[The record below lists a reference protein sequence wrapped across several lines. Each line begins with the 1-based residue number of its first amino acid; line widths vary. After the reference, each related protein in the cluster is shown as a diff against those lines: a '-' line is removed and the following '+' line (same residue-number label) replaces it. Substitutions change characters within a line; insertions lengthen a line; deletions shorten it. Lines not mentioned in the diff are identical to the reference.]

1 MADKQINIVIGADI
15 NKLEKGFKDAV
26 RIIGASGKTIDSQM
40 QAVVESIEKDF
51 QRIANSP
58 NTKRTVAQLQNL
70 ALKVQALGPE
80 FEDMANKI
88 IKSAGQIKDKVG
100 DAGDKIKYFS
110 SDTRRMDAV
119 VSAAQGIAG
128 AFAVAQGAAA
138 LFGSENEEL
147 QKTMLKVQGAIA
159 VMNGIQAI
167 QNVLKEESAAIT
179 GFQALQEEILAVATY
194 ANVSAMNAYKVALA
208 ATGIGLLIVG
218 IGVLISKMMEQ
229 SQKTHEAAAISK
241 KYRDELIK
249 NSSEAESNGRT
260 LAVYLGI
267 VKNTNKSDAERTVA
281 LRKLNELGVATSD
294 INIKSGESLSILT
307 QRTNDYIK
315 VMKLKAIADS
325 FNLEKADAAKK
336 YSEAKA
342 KATLSESI
350 AQGVYNSAVNGGY
363 MVGKASADLDMVK
376 AKNKKDLA
384 KADEALTKV
393 IQNQAAAMD
402 DLVAAESKVKTE
414 KDIADAGKGGKDTK
428 KDQEDKAKKALK
440 MQEDNLDSRKALIDA
455 EINAEKSLA
464 LGIAKTD
471 AEKLQI
477 EFDAKEKLL
486 NIQEVYLLQKE
497 ALKNV
502 EEQNAQSLNNNI
514 AALDA
519 EHLANKADFDAK
531 MKLAKAKEVEDNK
544 KANEEI
550 QKAAQEKL
558 SYIKESERR
567 EIDAVNNHFQQLEN
581 TQTERSQKGLMTEK
595 AYNMAILQLQLER
608 AKSTLQSMKDAG
620 DLNTAEVE
628 KQIVELQ
635 GKIQNG
641 LTGVDDITK
650 KFNDSINS
658 AFTSMAQGGFEGIGQ
673 ALGES
678 ISAGS
683 SFMDAAFK
691 TILSSIAGFIEA
703 YGKAMIAYGVAKIAL
718 DTAFAT
724 LNPVLAVAA
733 GVALVATASLVRNTE
748 IGGAKAFADGGIVSG
763 PTLGLVGEYTGASS
777 NPEVIAPL
785 DKLKGMLMPMSGGSN
800 IGNLET
806 RISGRDLVIL
816 MNREER
822 ALSRG

>member
-100 DAGDKIKYFS
+100 DASDKIKYFS

-128 AFAVAQGAAA
+128 AFGVAQGAAA

-167 QNVLKEESAAIT
+167 QNVLKEESAALT

-208 ATGIGLLIVG
+208 GTGIGLLIVG

-229 SQKTHEAAAISK
+229 SQKTHEAAAIAK

-249 NSSEAESNGRT
+249 NSSEAETNGRT

-267 VKNTNKSDAERTVA
+267 VKNTNRSDAERTIA

-294 INIKSGESLSILT
+294 INIKSSESLSILT
-307 QRTNDYIK
+307 QRTNDYIDVLK
-315 VMKLKAIADS
+315 KKAIAES
-325 FNLEKADAAKK
+325 FNLEVADAAKK
-336 YSEAKA
+336 FSEAKA
-342 KATLSESI
+342 KAVLSESI
-350 AQGVYNSAVNGGY
+350 AQGIYNSAVNGGY
-363 MVGKASADLDMVK
+363 MVGKASADLDRIK

-393 IQNQAAAMD
+393 IQRQAAAVD
-402 DLVAAESKVKTE
+402 ELVAAESKVKTE
-414 KDIADAGKGGKDTK
+414 KDIADAGKGGKDNK

-581 TQTERSQKGLMTEK
+581 TQTERFQKGLMTEK

-608 AKSTLQSMKDAG
+608 AKSTLQAMKDAG

-673 ALGES
+673 AIGES
-678 ISAGS
+678 ISSGA

-703 YGKAMIAYGVAKIAL
+703 YGKAMIAYGVAKMAL
-718 DTAFAT
+718 DTAFST

-763 PTLGLVGEYTGASS
+763 PTLGLVGEYPGASS

-785 DKLKGMLMPMSGGSN
+785 DKLKGMLMPMSGGNFPMSM
-800 IGNLET
+800 ET
-806 RISGRDLVIL
+806 RFDGRDLYLAVKKY
-816 MNREER
+816 ER
-822 ALSRG
+822 DSKRG